1 MHTLKTRDPLAIHL
15 SHEQQYLKII
25 VPGFWFLEKKYKITN
40 KNSLFNNYLSLQ
52 KGTCSTLQVNKLYLY
67 GCFEPNLVDIG
78 PVILMKRIFKI
89 YQLVNHS
96 SFCYYFLFEKVHV
109 YWLCSFI

>member
-1 MHTLKTRDPLAIHL
+1 MR
-15 SHEQQYLKII
+15 II
-25 VPGFWFLEKKYKITN
+25 VPRFWFLEKKYKITN